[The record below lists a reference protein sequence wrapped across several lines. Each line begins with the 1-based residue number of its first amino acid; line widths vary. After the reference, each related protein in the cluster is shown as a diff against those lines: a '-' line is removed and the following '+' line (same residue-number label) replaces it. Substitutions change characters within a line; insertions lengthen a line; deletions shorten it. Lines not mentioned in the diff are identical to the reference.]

1 VSQLHL
7 CAALLG
13 KRAQPFEGQLVEGTL
28 GQPLGPDSLTLQ
40 IFDPVHGHIL
50 RQDKLKQFA
59 SFRRCFG
66 VG

>member
-1 VSQLHL
+1 VRQLHL

-13 KRAQPFEGQLVEGTL
+13 ERAQPFEGQPVEGTL
-28 GQPLGPDSLTLQ
+28 RQAFGPDNLALQ

-50 RQDKLKQFA
+50 RQDNLKQFA
-59 SFRRCFG
+59 SFRRCFN